1 MDGNIIFI
9 KIPEFEPC
17 CWKQTTIDWGR
28 RMKRIRLPDFLT
40 EYDMKRSTFER
51 LWHRAYDPL
60 PAVKIGGLIF
70 IKLDEHSDWE
80 EREGRRQKRA

>member
-1 MDGNIIFI
+1 
-9 KIPEFEPC
+9 
-17 CWKQTTIDWGR
+17 
-28 RMKRIRLPDFLT
+28 MKRIRLPDFLT

-70 IKLDEHSDWE
+70 IKLDEYSDWE
-80 EREGRRQKRA
+80 EREGQRQKRA